1 MIKLCRVDH
10 RLLHG
15 QVAFTWCNSVNA
27 DCILIASD
35 EVASDEIRMT
45 TMRLAKPTGVKLVIK
60 DMEDSISALNS
71 GVTDKYNLLIV
82 VGNVA
87 DAYKLATEC
96 SSRIKS
102 INLGGT
108 MKKEDT
114 VKSFGPAVHLNS
126 DELILLKKLV
136 EDGCEVEVRQT
147 AKDKK
152 LVIEKADL

>member
-1 MIKLCRVDH
+1 MIKLTRVDH

-15 QVAFTWCNSVNA
+15 QVVFKWSKVLGI
-27 DCILIASD
+27 DCILIANDAVAKD
-35 EVASDEIRMT
+35 ELRMT
-45 TMRLAKPTGVKLVIK
+45 ALRMAKPSTCKLVIK
-60 DMEDSISALNS
+60 SVDDSIKALNS

-126 DELILLKKLV
+126 DELNLLKKLV